1 MTRITIIIPCY
12 NEAESIPELIRKLSL
27 IKDDFNFLIVNNGS
41 TDNTLDVI
49 KKLNIPTN
57 ISFIKKDINTGY
69 GAGIK
74 YGIKFVRTEY
84 TGWMHGDLQQNP
96 SVLLNAKEMIFSKTN
111 QEASQN
117 LAFKGYRTGRALFE
131 NFFTAGVAILSS
143 LLFFDLYWDIAG
155 QPNIFKTS
163 SLKFL
168 DNSPDDHNFEFYVYI
183 QFLRNHGTCKRFEA
197 PFLKRKFG
205 VSSWDKGFLSK
216 VKHAKSVFRYILKLR
231 FKN

>member
-1 MTRITIIIPCY
+1 METF
-12 NEAESIPELIRKLSL
+12 SK
-27 IKDDFNFLIVNNGS
+27 
-41 TDNTLDVI
+41 
-49 KKLNIPTN
+49 
-57 ISFIKKDINTGY
+57 
-69 GAGIK
+69 
-74 YGIKFVRTEY
+74 
-84 TGWMHGDLQQNP
+84 NP

-111 QEASQN
+111 QEASQK

-168 DNSPDDHNFEFYVYI
+168 DNAPDDHNFEFYVYI
-183 QFLRNHGTCKRFEA
+183 QFLRNHGAFKRFEA

-205 VSSWDKGFLSK
+205 ISSWDKGFLSK

-231 FKN
+231 FKKLIFSQNSGFFVQIASISKSEQIFANSILLKQDLFCSSGDTRQILKDALFNDKSFFI